1 MRRRRRAPRSMQVNL
16 IPLVD
21 VTFLLIVF
29 FVMVARITG
38 ADLPPLKLAEPQPSA
53 LKDPGA
59 PQRVV
64 VNVSPEGSGDAAYS
78 VDFQKFNA
86 DGPGIAGLRSAL
98 RAALKQNPEVNI
110 DIRAD
115 RAATFGRVRPV
126 LESAVGAAADL
137 KLPQAQ
143 LRLVAR
149 ATTGIAEGAP

>member
-1 MRRRRRAPRSMQVNL
+1 MQVNL
-16 IPLVD
+16 VPLVD

-38 ADLPPLKLAEPQPSA
+38 ADLPPLDLPQPQPSA
-53 LKDPGA
+53 LIDPGA

-64 VNVSPEGSGDAAYS
+64 VNVSPGDSVGAWYS

-86 DGPGIAGLRSAL
+86 DGPGVAGLRSVLRSAL
-98 RAALKQNPEVNI
+98 EQNPAVNI

-115 RAATFGRVRPV
+115 RDATFARVRPV
-126 LESAVGAAADL
+126 LESAIGAAADL
-137 KLPQAQ
+137 KLPQAR

-149 ATTGIAEGAP
+149 ATAIPGENAP